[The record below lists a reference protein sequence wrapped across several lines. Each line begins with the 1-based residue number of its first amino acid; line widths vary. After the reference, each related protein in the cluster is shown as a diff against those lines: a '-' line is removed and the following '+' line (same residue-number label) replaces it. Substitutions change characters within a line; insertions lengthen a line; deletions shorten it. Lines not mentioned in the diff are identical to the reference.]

1 MANQKLDLNN
11 LKGEIESRKKNKN
24 QESFGNSASVP
35 KDAFLNGLLESLQ
48 TGRQNTAINH
58 LKQVANKATDKKG
71 GDKKL
76 TISEQTENTSIP
88 MNNQYNNYNRKPIL
102 INEDDSS
109 REEEMF
115 NKFQQNNK
123 MTLAE
128 SIEAISGKQTNNQ
141 PRYNQSGGQ
150 AINEGLLV
158 ENVKNIVINYLAENL
173 EMINEESTKNV
184 ILEMYAVER
193 IKKVLQEN
201 KEIIKSIIYETLR
214 EIQDKNKAK
223 IAKQQAH

>member
-1 MANQKLDLNN
+1 MANQKLNLNN

-24 QESFGNSASVP
+24 QENFGNSASVP
-35 KDAFLNGLLESLQ
+35 KDAFLNGLIESLQ

-58 LKQVANKATDKKG
+58 LKQVANKANDKKG

-76 TISEQTENTSIP
+76 TILEQTETSPIP
-88 MNNQYNNYNRKPIL
+88 MNTNNQNNNYINNRKPIL
-102 INEDDSS
+102 IHEDDVS
-109 REEEMF
+109 REEDMF
-115 NKFQQNNK
+115 NKFQQSNK
-123 MTLAE
+123 LTLAE
-128 SIEAISGKQTNNQ
+128 SIDAVGKQPT
-141 PRYNQSGGQ
+141 YKQSNAQ
-150 AINEGLLV
+150 TINEGLLV

-201 KEIIKSIIYETLR
+201 KEMIKSIIYETLR

-223 IAKQQAH
+223 LAKQQAH